1 MKYIHGTEDF
11 TLDKD
16 SAVTLGKFDG
26 VHMGHQKLISIVEE
40 KAKQNNILAAAF
52 TFDRIP
58 LSICPQRQQHFIT
71 TKSERR
77 AFMES
82 LGINALI
89 EYHFGKG
96 RSGDADMLV
105 KCGPEYGFE
114 TIVVEKEKYQD
125 KEISSTYVREE
136 LVLGHMETVNVLMG
150 RPYSIEGI
158 VCPGNQFGRKIKIP
172 TMNIYPQESK
182 LLPPN
187 GVYASITQIDGK
199 EYGGVTNIG
208 TKHIKVKLLHFIR
221 PEMKF
226 ESIEAL
232 SKQMESDAQFSKSML
247 ML

>member
-71 TKSERR
+71 TNSERR

-89 EYHFGKG
+89 EYPFTEKLMNTDAGPD
-96 RSGDADMLV
+96 SG
-105 KCGPEYGFE
+105 
-114 TIVVEKEKYQD
+114 
-125 KEISSTYVREE
+125 SSH
-136 LVLGHMETVNVLMG
+136 G
-150 RPYSIEGI
+150 SIPS
-158 VCPGNQFGRKIKIP
+158 CWHR
-172 TMNIYPQESK
+172 
-182 LLPPN
+182 
-187 GVYASITQIDGK
+187 
-199 EYGGVTNIG
+199 
-208 TKHIKVKLLHFIR
+208 
-221 PEMKF
+221 
-226 ESIEAL
+226 
-232 SKQMESDAQFSKSML
+232 
-247 ML
+247 

>member
-71 TKSERR
+71 TNSERR

-89 EYHFGKG
+89 EYPFTEKLMNT
-96 RSGDADMLV
+96 DAGEFIEDIIREV
-105 KCGPEYGFE
+105 S
-114 TIVVEKEKYQD
+114 
-125 KEISSTYVREE
+125 EISPSKYIHIGGDEADSTSKEDYKYF
-136 LVLGHMETVNVLMG
+136 MG
-150 RPYSIEGI
+150 RVSKIVENHGKVPIGWDPADTSEDISSIFILQNWSCSNNVAREK
-158 VCPGNQFGRKIKIP
+158 NL
-172 TMNIYPQESK
+172 K
-182 LLPPN
+182 LL
-187 GVYASITQIDGK
+187 I
-199 EYGGVTNIG
+199 
-208 TKHIKVKLLHFIR
+208 
-221 PEMKF
+221 
-226 ESIEAL
+226 
-232 SKQMESDAQFSKSML
+232 SKA
-247 ML
+247 

>member
-71 TKSERR
+71 TNSERR

-89 EYHFGKG
+89 EYPFTEKLMNTDAGEFIEDIIIRKLRAKVVVVGTDYHFGKG

-150 RPYSIEGI
+150 RPYS
-158 VCPGNQFGRKIKIP
+158 
-172 TMNIYPQESK
+172 Y
-182 LLPPN
+182 
-187 GVYASITQIDGK
+187 
-199 EYGGVTNIG
+199 
-208 TKHIKVKLLHFIR
+208 
-221 PEMKF
+221 
-226 ESIEAL
+226 
-232 SKQMESDAQFSKSML
+232 
-247 ML
+247 

>member
-71 TKSERR
+71 TNSERR

-89 EYHFGKG
+89 EYPFTEKLMNTDAGKFIEDIIIRKLRAKVVVVGTDYHFGKG

-105 KCGPEYGFE
+105 KCGPEYGLRRLSL
-114 TIVVEKEKYQD
+114 KK
-125 KEISSTYVREE
+125 K
-136 LVLGHMETVNVLMG
+136 
-150 RPYSIEGI
+150 
-158 VCPGNQFGRKIKIP
+158 
-172 TMNIYPQESK
+172 NIR
-182 LLPPN
+182 
-187 GVYASITQIDGK
+187 
-199 EYGGVTNIG
+199 
-208 TKHIKVKLLHFIR
+208 TKR
-221 PEMKF
+221 
-226 ESIEAL
+226 
-232 SKQMESDAQFSKSML
+232 
-247 ML
+247 